1 LLAELDRLE
10 SMLSAVPPG
19 DGEAAR
25 ITARLEAVTAK
36 WKGIL
41 AGTGQ
46 ESVTEK
52 LESSSDT
59 EVFDFIVKELGIN

>member
-1 LLAELDRLE
+1 MTPRD
-10 SMLSAVPPG
+10 S
-19 DGEAAR
+19 EASR

-41 AGTGQ
+41 RDADQ
-46 ESVTEK
+46 ESVTAK

-59 EVFDFIVKELGIN
+59 EVFDFIVNELGIN